1 MITHLMRDEVAD
13 RPVADVTLP
22 GKTLQGSE
30 LVSDARLLLKREAI
44 KSVPVLAGGRYV
56 GVIDRSSLDGVEDG
70 QPVGRLA
77 VGSVPTVTV
86 ASTAGAALEMLD
98 AHGSSRLVVLAED
111 NATYVGLICLR
122 GDRRRL
128 CIDTDRLGL

>member
-13 RPVADVTLP
+13 RPVADVTLA
-22 GKTLQGSE
+22 GKTLQENE
-30 LVSDARLLLKREAI
+30 LVRDARLLLQREAI
-44 KSVPVLAGGRYV
+44 KSVPVLVGEQYV

-70 QPVGRLA
+70 QAVGRLA
-77 VGSVPTVTV
+77 HGSVPTVTV
-86 ASTAGAALEMLD
+86 ATTAAAALEVLD
-98 AHGSSRLVVLAED
+98 AHEASRLVVLAED
-111 NATYVGLICLR
+111 GATYVGLICLR